1 MSHKTVELPEAEV
14 TVQIPF
20 HDVDLMEIAWHGHYV
35 KYFEIARDELLEG
48 IGYNHR
54 EMRDSGFAWPVIE
67 LKMRYAK
74 PASLGQRIKVRA
86 RIVEYELRLK
96 ISYLVTDLATG
107 ARLTRGHTIQ
117 VAVEMS
123 TQELVLGSP
132 PILFEKLGVTE

>member
-1 MSHKTVELPEAEV
+1 MSRKAVDLPETEV
-14 TVQIPF
+14 TIQVPF

-35 KYFEIARDELLEG
+35 KYFEIARDALLEG

-107 ARLTRGHTIQ
+107 TRLTRGHTVQ
-117 VAVEMS
+117 VAVDMS
-123 TQELVLGSP
+123 NQELVLGSP